1 MHLAAR
7 ALSVQNRTVM
17 SSLQQAIGRVLVIED
32 ETHLLDA
39 TVTFLNMEGFVADGV
54 SSLGMAAQWM
64 RTHTLDVLVLDLG
77 LPDGDGLQWLS
88 QNDQLRGKGVIITTA
103 RGQTQQRI
111 EGIKAGADVYL
122 VKPIQLEEL
131 ASLVANLMRRT
142 RSASSPSWSIDRTHW
157 ILRTGTGLAV
167 KLTHSEAV
175 LLLKMADQPG
185 QVVPRQE
192 LVLSLGHDPQSYDFR
207 RMEILVRRLRNKVK
221 ADLGCELPLET
232 VRKVGY
238 AFTAALQLDTNR

>member
-1 MHLAAR
+1 
-7 ALSVQNRTVM
+7 M
-17 SSLQQAIGRVLVIED
+17 SKPQQASGRVLVIED

-54 SSLGMAAQWM
+54 SSLSMASQWM
-64 RTHTLDVLVLDLG
+64 RTHALDVLVLDLG
-77 LPDGDGLQWLS
+77 LPDGDGLQWLGQTS
-88 QNDQLRGKGVIITTA
+88 ELRGKGVIITTA
-103 RGQTQQRI
+103 RGRTEQRI

-131 ASLVANLMRRT
+131 ASLVANLLRRT

-157 ILRTGTGLAV
+157 TLRTGTGLTV

-185 QVVPRQE
+185 QVVPRQD
-192 LVLSLGHDPQSYDFR
+192 LVLSLGHDPQHYDFR

-221 ADLGCELPLET
+221 ADLGCDLPLET

-238 AFTAALQLDTNR
+238 AFTASLQVQGSR

>member
-1 MHLAAR
+1 MHLAAG
-7 ALSVQNRTVM
+7 ALSVQNRPPM
-17 SSLQQAIGRVLVIED
+17 NSPQQALGRVLVIED

-54 SSLGMAAQWM
+54 SSLAMASQWM
-64 RTHTLDVLVLDLG
+64 RTHALDVLVLDLG

-88 QNDQLRGKGVIITTA
+88 QTEQLRGKGVVITTA

-111 EGIKAGADVYL
+111 EGIRAGADVYL

-131 ASLVANLMRRT
+131 ASLVANLMRRM
-142 RSASSPSWSIDRTHW
+142 RSAASPSWSIDRTHW

-175 LLLKMADQPG
+175 LLIKMAERPG
-185 QVVPRQE
+185 QVVPRQD
-192 LVLSLGHDPQSYDFR
+192 LVLSLGHDPQHYDFR

-221 ADLGCELPLET
+221 TDLGCELPLET

-238 AFTAALQLDTNR
+238 AFTAILQVDASR

>member
-1 MHLAAR
+1 MYLAAR
-7 ALSVQNRTVM
+7 TLNLDHRTDM
-17 SSLQQAIGRVLVIED
+17 SKSQQASGRVLVIED

-54 SSLGMAAQWM
+54 SSLSMASQWM
-64 RTHTLDVLVLDLG
+64 RTHALDVLVLDLG
-77 LPDGDGLQWLS
+77 LPDGDGLQWLG
-88 QNDQLRGKGVIITTA
+88 QTTELRGKGVIITTA
-103 RGQTQQRI
+103 RGRTEQRI
-111 EGIKAGADVYL
+111 EGIKAGADIYL

-131 ASLVANLMRRT
+131 ASLVSNLLRRT

-157 ILRTGTGLAV
+157 TLRTGAGLAV

-175 LLLKMADQPG
+175 LLTKMADQPG
-185 QVVPRQE
+185 QVVPRQD
-192 LVLSLGHDPQSYDFR
+192 LVLSLGHDPQHYDFR

-238 AFTAALQLDTNR
+238 AFTASLQVEGSR

>member
-1 MHLAAR
+1 
-7 ALSVQNRTVM
+7 
-17 SSLQQAIGRVLVIED
+17 
-32 ETHLLDA
+32 
-39 TVTFLNMEGFVADGV
+39 
-54 SSLGMAAQWM
+54 
-64 RTHTLDVLVLDLG
+64 VLVLDLG

-88 QNDQLRGKGVIITTA
+88 QTEQLRGKGVVITTA

-111 EGIKAGADVYL
+111 EGIRAGADVYL

-131 ASLVANLMRRT
+131 ASLVANLMRRM
-142 RSASSPSWSIDRTHW
+142 RSAASPSWSIDRTHW

-175 LLLKMADQPG
+175 LMIKMAERPG
-185 QVVPRQE
+185 QVVPRQD
-192 LVLSLGHDPQSYDFR
+192 LVLSLGHDPQHYDFR

-221 ADLGCELPLET
+221 TDLGCELPLET

-238 AFTAALQLDTNR
+238 AFTADLQVDASR